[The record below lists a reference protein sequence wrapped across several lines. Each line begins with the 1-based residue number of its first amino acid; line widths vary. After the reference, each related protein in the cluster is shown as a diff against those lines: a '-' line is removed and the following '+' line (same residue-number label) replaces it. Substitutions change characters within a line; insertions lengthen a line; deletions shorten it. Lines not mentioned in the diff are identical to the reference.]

1 MGTVDIL
8 IETLNSG
15 KRIDTTLIN
24 MAEGDYPWWLDSIKN
39 YRHLDRGCIEGTEL
53 EWGVFEADG
62 KTYKV
67 VWEVDSYASSKNL
80 RSVKEVSPTI
90 KEVTVYDPV

>member
-15 KRIDTTLIN
+15 KRIDTTLIS
-24 MAEGDYPWWLDSIKN
+24 MAEGESPWWLDSIEN
-39 YRHLDRGCIEGTEL
+39 YHHLDKGHIEGTEL

-67 VWEVDSYASSKNL
+67 VWEYDSYSISKNL
-80 RSVKEVSPTI
+80 RSVKEVRPTT
-90 KEVTVYDPV
+90 KKVMVYDPV